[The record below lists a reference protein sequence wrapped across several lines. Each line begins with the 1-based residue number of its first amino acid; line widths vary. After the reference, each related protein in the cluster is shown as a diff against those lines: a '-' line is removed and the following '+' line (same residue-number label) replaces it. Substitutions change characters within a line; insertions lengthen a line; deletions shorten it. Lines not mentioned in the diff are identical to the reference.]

1 MLVHFLFKTWFCS
14 YLTYCPFDTQWH
26 ILYQCRTVLTCTMT
40 EKKSNWRWHFILYSS
55 KTLFFPHL
63 SLPWIQKILKYLHQK
78 YLVASIPFKDKRFH
92 LKRKKNIWIQPR
104 CKTVTIFPN
113 DASICCVRGFVS
125 KIPASPPHSSPL
137 RHKPSGLALDGLKD
151 LERSEMKA
159 TRVNAYTR
167 SALVEKWL
175 KMKKKGTIWDQLR
188 AIAIPPIWSMSL
200 MAACRE

>member
-1 MLVHFLFKTWFCS
+1 MYNDRKKIQ
-14 YLTYCPFDTQWH
+14 LTLTFYI
-26 ILYQCRTVLTCTMT
+26 ILIQNT
-40 EKKSNWRWHFILYSS
+40 
-55 KTLFFPHL
+55 FFPP
-63 SLPWIQKILKYLHQK
+63 SFSAMDTKNPKIPAPK